1 MGAAREEFLR
11 RSLVAGVASGVV
23 ISLTALTVGAAPAM
37 AKPDGGD
44 SDVIVT
50 TTVQAP
56 SSSGGSE
63 SRGSESGGGQGQNG
77 QGRGGRDE
85 APKAT
90 PAAPEVTA
98 EAPASPPQTQA
109 PVATPEAPAVTA
121 APEPAAEPAPEPA
134 VVTPSRTAAPEP
146 AAPETVV
153 PKPQPEPRAEAPV
166 TTTKRP
172 STRVTTSPSA
182 PAETTAPAAA
192 PIETSAASS
201 RAEDGPKS
209 AGRETTEAPKPAEAG
224 QTATEK
230 PASDTE
236 VRKTDAAQTEP
247 AATDTV
253 ETDAPETDARETDAS
268 ATDDAAETVESTEV
282 EPAARVIETLKPQV
296 LDAPVEDVVLASN
309 AKPVEVKP
317 EPAKVEELAQLSSLI
332 GISNEEDRL
341 REERRDLRE
350 DQRQLR
356 EDQRQLREDQRDLR
370 AEQRDFDRRVRQW
383 SSDWVQYDEFYR
395 PMIVNPYRDPVR
407 IVYEYEN
414 RPRTVVIPP
423 LQRMVMYVADLA
435 AYSFTAVVLN
445 AVNTAVSV
453 AVGSFFGGGFIPT
466 IGALAPPPPPPLW
479 RYDNVPVQVRYSDA
493 VYEPFRVQRIVD
505 VGDDARYGERRVLLD
520 GVTPVWGV
528 WKQNAGGERQF
539 EVHRTQQY
547 PGLDTPREAP
557 LPGDYRLR
565 LASEE
570 VPSTDR
576 SQTYLITAAIACAV
590 LSLGAVGAAGLLG
603 RRRQI

>member
-11 RSLVAGVASGVV
+11 RSMVAGVASGVV
-23 ISLTALTVGAAPAM
+23 MSLTALTVGAAPAV
-37 AKPDGGD
+37 AEPD
-44 SDVIVT
+44 VVET

-56 SSSGGSE
+56 AP
-63 SRGSESGGGQGQNG
+63 SRGSESGGGQGRSG
-77 QGRGGRDE
+77 QDQGGRDE
-85 APKAT
+85 APKAPKVT
-90 PAAPEVTA
+90 SAAPEATQEAPAAPPQTPAPVVTVVPDP
-98 EAPASPPQTQA
+98 EPAPVPTQTQA
-109 PVATPEAPAVTA
+109 P
-121 APEPAAEPAPEPA
+121 APEPVAPRPKPAPEPEPQA
-134 VVTPSRTAAPEP
+134 EPEP
-146 AAPETVV
+146 QT
-153 PKPQPEPRAEAPV
+153 EAPA
-166 TTTKRP
+166 TTTERP

-182 PAETTAPAAA
+182 PAAEPAAPVEDESKAVERETSTPDTTTPDTTTPETTTARTTTTGAPAADA
-192 PIETSAASS
+192 P
-201 RAEDGPKS
+201 
-209 AGRETTEAPKPAEAG
+209 REESPKPSEPEESSTEEQVSEKADPTGTPEA
-224 QTATEK
+224 
-230 PASDTE
+230 
-236 VRKTDAAQTEP
+236 
-247 AATDTV
+247 
-253 ETDAPETDARETDAS
+253 
-268 ATDDAAETVESTEV
+268 TEV
-282 EPAARVIETLKPQV
+282 EPVARVIETLKPQV
-296 LDAPVEDVVLASN
+296 LEAPVEDVVLAGN
-309 AKPVEVKP
+309 TRPVEAKP

-332 GISNEEDRL
+332 GISKDEDRL

-356 EDQRQLREDQRDLR
+356 EDQRRLREDQRELR
-370 AEQRDFDRRVRQW
+370 AEQRDLDRRVRQW

-528 WKQNAGGERQF
+528 WKQNADGERQF

-570 VPSTDR
+570 APAGADR

>member
-11 RSLVAGVASGVV
+11 RSMVAGVASGVV
-23 ISLTALTVGAAPAM
+23 MSLTALTVGVAPAV
-37 AKPDGGD
+37 AEPD
-44 SDVIVT
+44 VVET

-56 SSSGGSE
+56 AP
-63 SRGSESGGGQGQNG
+63 SRGSESGGGQGRSG
-77 QGRGGRDE
+77 QDRGGRDE
-85 APKAT
+85 APKAPKVT
-90 PAAPEVTA
+90 SAAPEATQ
-98 EAPASPPQTQA
+98 EAPAAPPQTQA
-109 PVATPEAPAVTA
+109 PVVTVVPD
-121 APEPAAEPAPEPA
+121 PEPAPVPAQTQAPAPEPVA
-134 VVTPSRTAAPEP
+134 PRPKPAPEP
-146 AAPETVV
+146 E
-153 PKPQPEPRAEAPV
+153 PQAEAPAS
-166 TTTKRP
+166 TTERP

-182 PAETTAPAAA
+182 PAAEPAAPVEDESKAVERETSTPDTTTPDTTTPDTTTAPTTTALTTTTGAPAADA
-192 PIETSAASS
+192 PREEVPKPSASEETSTEERVSEKA
-201 RAEDGPKS
+201 DP
-209 AGRETTEAPKPAEAG
+209 AGTPEADTPEADRPETD
-224 QTATEK
+224 TA
-230 PASDTE
+230 
-236 VRKTDAAQTEP
+236 EP
-247 AATDTV
+247 AATD
-253 ETDAPETDARETDAS
+253 DAS
-268 ATDDAAETVESTEV
+268 ESAEATEV
-282 EPAARVIETLKPQV
+282 EPVARVIETLKPQV
-296 LDAPVEDVVLASN
+296 LEAPVEDVVLAGN
-309 AKPVEVKP
+309 TKPIEAKP

-332 GISNEEDRL
+332 GISKDEDRL

-356 EDQRQLREDQRDLR
+356 EDQRRLREDQRELR
-370 AEQRDFDRRVRQW
+370 AEQRDLDRRVRQW

-570 VPSTDR
+570 APAGADR

>member
-11 RSLVAGVASGVV
+11 RSMVAGVASGVV
-23 ISLTALTVGAAPAM
+23 MSLTALTVGVAPAV
-37 AKPDGGD
+37 AEPD
-44 SDVIVT
+44 VVET

-56 SSSGGSE
+56 AP
-63 SRGSESGGGQGQNG
+63 SRGSESGGGQGRSG
-77 QGRGGRDE
+77 QDRGGRDE
-85 APKAT
+85 APKAPKVT
-90 PAAPEVTA
+90 SAAPEATQ
-98 EAPASPPQTQA
+98 EAPAAPPQTQA
-109 PVATPEAPAVTA
+109 PVVTVVPD
-121 APEPAAEPAPEPA
+121 PEPAPVPAQTQAPAPEPVA
-134 VVTPSRTAAPEP
+134 PRPKPAPEP
-146 AAPETVV
+146 E
-153 PKPQPEPRAEAPV
+153 PQAEAPA
-166 TTTKRP
+166 TTTERP

-182 PAETTAPAAA
+182 PAAEPAAPVEDESKAVERETSTPDTTTPDTTTAPTTTALTTTTGAPAADA
-192 PIETSAASS
+192 PREEVPKPSASEETSTEERVSEKA
-201 RAEDGPKS
+201 DP
-209 AGRETTEAPKPAEAG
+209 AGTPEADTPEADRPETD
-224 QTATEK
+224 TA
-230 PASDTE
+230 
-236 VRKTDAAQTEP
+236 EP
-247 AATDTV
+247 AATD
-253 ETDAPETDARETDAS
+253 DAS
-268 ATDDAAETVESTEV
+268 ESAEATEV
-282 EPAARVIETLKPQV
+282 EPVARVIETLKPQV
-296 LDAPVEDVVLASN
+296 LEAPVEDVVLAGN
-309 AKPVEVKP
+309 TKPVEAKP

-332 GISNEEDRL
+332 GISKDEDRL

-356 EDQRQLREDQRDLR
+356 EDQRRLREDQRELR
-370 AEQRDFDRRVRQW
+370 AEQRDLDRRVRQW

-570 VPSTDR
+570 APAGADR

>member
-1 MGAAREEFLR
+1 TTPDTTTPDTTTAPTT
-11 RSLVAGVASGVV
+11 
-23 ISLTALTVGAAPAM
+23 TALTTTTGAPA
-37 AKPDGGD
+37 ADAPREEVPKP
-44 SDVIVT
+44 S
-50 TTVQAP
+50 A
-56 SSSGGSE
+56 SE
-63 SRGSESGGGQGQNG
+63 ETSTEERVSE
-77 QGRGGRDE
+77 
-85 APKAT
+85 KAD
-90 PAAPEVTA
+90 PAG
-98 EAPASPPQTQA
+98 
-109 PVATPEAPAVTA
+109 TPEADT
-121 APEPAAEPAPEPA
+121 PEAD
-134 VVTPSRTAAPEP
+134 R
-146 AAPETVV
+146 PETD
-153 PKPQPEPRAEAPV
+153 
-166 TTTKRP
+166 
-172 STRVTTSPSA
+172 
-182 PAETTAPAAA
+182 TA
-192 PIETSAASS
+192 
-201 RAEDGPKS
+201 
-209 AGRETTEAPKPAEAG
+209 
-224 QTATEK
+224 
-230 PASDTE
+230 
-236 VRKTDAAQTEP
+236 EP
-247 AATDTV
+247 AATD
-253 ETDAPETDARETDAS
+253 DAS
-268 ATDDAAETVESTEV
+268 ESAEATEV
-282 EPAARVIETLKPQV
+282 EPVARVIETLKPQV
-296 LDAPVEDVVLASN
+296 LEAPVEDVVLAGN
-309 AKPVEVKP
+309 TKPIEAKP

-332 GISNEEDRL
+332 GISKDEDRL

-356 EDQRQLREDQRDLR
+356 EDQRRLREDQRELR
-370 AEQRDFDRRVRQW
+370 AEQRDLDRRVRQW

-570 VPSTDR
+570 APAGADR

>member
-11 RSLVAGVASGVV
+11 RSMLAGVASGVV
-23 ISLTALTVGAAPAM
+23 ISLTALTAGVTPAVAEPGA
-37 AKPDGGD
+37 
-44 SDVIVT
+44 VET

-56 SSSGGSE
+56 PQESAP
-63 SRGSESGGGQGQNG
+63 SRGSESGGR
-77 QGRGGRDE
+77 QGRSGQDEGGRDE
-85 APKAT
+85 APK
-90 PAAPEVTA
+90 PAAEV
-98 EAPASPPQTQA
+98 PAAPPQTQA
-109 PVATPEAPAVTA
+109 P
-121 APEPAAEPAPEPA
+121 APEPAPVQTQAPAPKPEPEPEPAPAPEPA
-134 VVTPSRTAAPEP
+134 
-146 AAPETVV
+146 
-153 PKPQPEPRAEAPV
+153 PQVEAPAP
-166 TTTKRP
+166 TTQRP
-172 STRVTTSPSA
+172 STRVTNSP
-182 PAETTAPAAA
+182 TAPAVEPPA
-192 PIETSAASS
+192 ETSAAPSTAEEPQPVERQTTTTRTTTRTTTARTTEAEAAGEETTEPS
-201 RAEDGPKS
+201 RAEDPAQSEGPEGKAS
-209 AGRETTEAPKPAEAG
+209 ETETSGTKASGTEASGTKAPESEESKAPES
-224 QTATEK
+224 E
-230 PASDTE
+230 
-236 VRKTDAAQTEP
+236 TD
-247 AATDTV
+247 
-253 ETDAPETDARETDAS
+253 DAPES
-268 ATDDAAETVESTEV
+268 AEATEV
-282 EPAARVIETLKPQV
+282 EPVARVIETLKPQV
-296 LDAPVEDVVLASN
+296 LDAPVEDVVLAGNSR
-309 AKPVEVKP
+309 PVEVNP

-332 GISNEEDRL
+332 GLSKEEDRL
-341 REERRDLRE
+341 REERRELRE

-356 EDQRQLREDQRDLR
+356 EDQRQLREDQRELR
-370 AEQRDFDRRVRQW
+370 AEQRDWDRRVRQW
-383 SSDWVQYDEFYR
+383 SPDWVQYDEFYR

-414 RPRTVVIPP
+414 RPRVVTIPP

-445 AVNTAVSV
+445 TVNTVVSTAVGV
-453 AVGSFFGGGFIPT
+453 AVGSFFGGGFIPNIAN
-466 IGALAPPPPPPLW
+466 IGNFAPPPPPPLW
-479 RYDNVPVQVRYSDA
+479 RYDDVPVQVRYSDA

-570 VPSTDR
+570 APSKDR
-576 SQTYLITAAIACAV
+576 TQTYLITAGIACAV

>member
-11 RSLVAGVASGVV
+11 RSMVAGVASGVV
-23 ISLTALTVGAAPAM
+23 MSLTALTVGVAPAV
-37 AKPDGGD
+37 AEPD
-44 SDVIVT
+44 VVET

-56 SSSGGSE
+56 AP
-63 SRGSESGGGQGQNG
+63 SRGSESGGGQGRSG
-77 QGRGGRDE
+77 QDRGGRDE
-85 APKAT
+85 APKAPKVT
-90 PAAPEVTA
+90 SAAPEATQ
-98 EAPASPPQTQA
+98 EAPAAPPQTQA
-109 PVATPEAPAVTA
+109 PVVTVV
-121 APEPAAEPAPEPA
+121 PDTEPAPVPAQTQAPAPEPVA
-134 VVTPSRTAAPEP
+134 PRPKPAPEP
-146 AAPETVV
+146 E
-153 PKPQPEPRAEAPV
+153 PQAEAPA
-166 TTTKRP
+166 TTTERP

-182 PAETTAPAAA
+182 PAAEPAAPVEDESKAVERETSTPDTTTPDTTTARTTTTGAPAADA
-192 PIETSAASS
+192 P
-201 RAEDGPKS
+201 
-209 AGRETTEAPKPAEAG
+209 REEAPKPSESEETSTEERVSEKADPADTPEADRPETD
-224 QTATEK
+224 TA
-230 PASDTE
+230 
-236 VRKTDAAQTEP
+236 EP
-247 AATDTV
+247 AATD
-253 ETDAPETDARETDAS
+253 DAS
-268 ATDDAAETVESTEV
+268 ESAEATEV
-282 EPAARVIETLKPQV
+282 EPVARVIETLKPQV
-296 LDAPVEDVVLASN
+296 LEAPVEDVVLAGN
-309 AKPVEVKP
+309 TKPVEAKP

-332 GISNEEDRL
+332 GISKDEDRL

-356 EDQRQLREDQRDLR
+356 EDQRRLREDQRELR
-370 AEQRDFDRRVRQW
+370 AEQRDLDRRVRQW

-570 VPSTDR
+570 APAGADR